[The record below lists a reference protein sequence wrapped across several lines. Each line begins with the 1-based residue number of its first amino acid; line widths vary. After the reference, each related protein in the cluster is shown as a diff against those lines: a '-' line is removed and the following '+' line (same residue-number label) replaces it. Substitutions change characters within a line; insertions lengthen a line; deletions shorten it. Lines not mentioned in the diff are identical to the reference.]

1 MTIFLRFLVT
11 EYNKFFS
18 NSNIENNKKK
28 ASRLQSLIGKCHIL
42 NGQEELGLGILKKNH
57 MNLES
62 AFGIVSEET
71 ALSLK
76 LIGSVELTLGK
87 RVVNP
92 GITSRAEPG

>member
-1 MTIFLRFLVT
+1 M
-11 EYNKFFS
+11 
-18 NSNIENNKKK
+18 
-28 ASRLQSLIGKCHIL
+28 

-57 MNLES
+57 KNLES
-62 AFGIVSEET
+62 AFGIVSEES

-92 GITSRAEPG
+92 ARPRPAGLIFADISLR

>member
-1 MTIFLRFLVT
+1 M
-11 EYNKFFS
+11 
-18 NSNIENNKKK
+18 
-28 ASRLQSLIGKCHIL
+28 

-57 MNLES
+57 RNLES
-62 AFGIVSEET
+62 AFGIVSEES

-92 GITSRAEPG
+92 ELAYRANLILVEIFLG